1 MKKLITFDLDNT
13 FYNYEPTHQ
22 KALVSVFE
30 NQNFFKDKS
39 LFNHE
44 YEKSKNIVQN
54 RLISSPSK
62 HSKLLYFKEMFEGIL
77 TLSEISLLEEIYWN
91 SFIQY
96 ADISK
101 DVVNRLYESKQN
113 ADIYVLC
120 TNQNTQIQLNKISSW
135 GLDLF
140 DFVIT
145 SEEVGYEKPNKLF
158 FNYVEEKLQ
167 KIDVSSFKVYALGDD
182 LENDIK
188 YWKENYAASSFL
200 IDNSIESFENIN
212 GVIHTNITK
221 AVHDITN

>member
-1 MKKLITFDLDNT
+1 MSGI
-13 FYNYEPTHQ
+13 
-22 KALVSVFE
+22 VS
-30 NQNFFKDKS
+30 
-39 LFNHE
+39 
-44 YEKSKNIVQN
+44 
-54 RLISSPSK
+54 
-62 HSKLLYFKEMFEGIL
+62 
-77 TLSEISLLEEIYWN
+77 IYWN

-113 ADIYVLC
+113 GDIYVLC
-120 TNQNTQIQLNKISSW
+120 TNQNAQIQLNKISSW

-145 SEEVGYEKPNKLF
+145 SEEIGYEKPNKLF
-158 FNYVEEKLQ
+158 FNYVEKKLQ
-167 KIDVSSFKVYALGDD
+167 KIDLSSFKVYALGDD

-188 YWKENYAASSFL
+188 YWKENYGASSFL

-212 GVIHTNITK
+212 GIIYTNITK

>member
-1 MKKLITFDLDNT
+1 MKKLIIFDLDNT

-30 NQNFFKDKS
+30 NQNFFKDEN

-44 YEKSKNIVQN
+44 YEKTKNIVQN

-96 ADISK
+96 
-101 DVVNRLYESKQN
+101 

-188 YWKENYAASSFL
+188 YWKENYAANSFL

-212 GVIHTNITK
+212 GVIYTNITK
-221 AVHDITN
+221 AVHDITT

>member
-1 MKKLITFDLDNT
+1 
-13 FYNYEPTHQ
+13 
-22 KALVSVFE
+22 
-30 NQNFFKDKS
+30 
-39 LFNHE
+39 
-44 YEKSKNIVQN
+44 
-54 RLISSPSK
+54 
-62 HSKLLYFKEMFEGIL
+62 MFEGIL

-113 ADIYVLC
+113 GDIYVLC
-120 TNQNTQIQLNKISSW
+120 TNQNAQIQLNKISSW

-145 SEEVGYEKPNKLF
+145 SEEIGYEKPNKLF
-158 FNYVEEKLQ
+158 FNYVEKKLQ
-167 KIDVSSFKVYALGDD
+167 KIDLSSFKVYALGDD

-188 YWKENYAASSFL
+188 YWKENYGASSFL

-212 GVIHTNITK
+212 GIIYTNITK